1 MAGAHL
7 GTLPAFTNFI
17 LAATLGWE
25 TGAPAQGPTV
35 LRLSLQCTDGETE
48 GRTASKQ
55 NISVSDSALSP
66 FPPELCGMSWLGA
79 LGPAGSFRDGW
90 RCQHRGRVLGG
101 PGSSPHSS
109 SCSYASEKEM
119 SAPDDSRITK
129 FWISTCWKNT
139 SQMLKIISHFFS
151 NKKMRGNLS
160 PGGEKRLQFSITTVV
175 LFFLSASLLGR

>member
-55 NISVSDSALSP
+55 NIPVSDSVLSP
-66 FPPELCGMSWLGA
+66 LPPELCGMSWLGA
-79 LGPAGSFRDGW
+79 LGPAGSFHDGW

-101 PGSSPHSS
+101 NLEAAPTARAAATPLRKKCRRQMTPELPSSGFQHVGRTHHRCLKS
-109 SCSYASEKEM
+109 
-119 SAPDDSRITK
+119 
-129 FWISTCWKNT
+129 FHISLAIRK
-139 SQMLKIISHFFS
+139 
-151 NKKMRGNLS
+151 
-160 PGGEKRLQFSITTVV
+160 
-175 LFFLSASLLGR
+175 